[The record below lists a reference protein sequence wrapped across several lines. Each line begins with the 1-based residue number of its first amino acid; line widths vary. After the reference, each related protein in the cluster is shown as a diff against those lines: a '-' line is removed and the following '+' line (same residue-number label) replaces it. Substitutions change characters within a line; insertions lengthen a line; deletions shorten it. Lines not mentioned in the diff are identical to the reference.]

1 MTMTKF
7 YCVMLLASSFVFQ
20 SSANAKPRVIDVTG
34 IDVAGVRLGMTPE
47 AARQALTNQGFQL
60 SDDEMYLS
68 WSAQVAAEA
77 GKYVNTPKDTTR
89 AIWSTKA
96 DGADYQEV
104 SVSYGVSVDGS
115 RVKGVRYTRP
125 ARLGNILKLATD
137 RYGQP
142 TRIDMNTYH
151 YCPQVKGCPTSLF
164 SKADFPSL
172 EVHHPFS
179 EYGLSVITLTQ
190 GTAADQRLDAKFRE
204 AVIAIAPNYG
214 KAAF

>member
-1 MTMTKF
+1 MKKCF
-7 YCVMLLASSFVFQ
+7 YAMLFASSFVFQ
-20 SSANAKPRVIDVTG
+20 SSANSKTRVVDVAG

-60 SDDEMYLS
+60 SDDEKYLS

-77 GKYVNTPKDTTR
+77 GKYMNTPKDTTQ
-89 AIWSTKA
+89 AIWETLA
-96 DGADYQEV
+96 EGADYQKVLVRYEIND
-104 SVSYGVSVDGS
+104 DGS
-115 RVKGVRYTRP
+115 RVKEVRYTRS

-151 YCPQVKGCPTSLF
+151 YCPQVKGCPTSLL
-164 SKADFPSL
+164 SKAGFPSL

-179 EYGLSVITLTQ
+179 EFGSSVITLSQ
-190 GTAADQRLDAKFRE
+190 GTAADQRWDTKFRE
-204 AVIAIAPNYG
+204 AVIAMAPNYG

>member
-1 MTMTKF
+1 MKNI
-7 YCVMLLASSFVFQ
+7 YCVILFASSFVFQ
-20 SSANAKPRVIDVTG
+20 SSAYAKPRVNDVNG
-34 IDVAGVRLGMTPE
+34 IDLAGVKLGMTPE

-60 SDDEMYLS
+60 SDDNRYLS

-77 GKYVNTPKDTTR
+77 GKYVNTPKDTTQ
-89 AIWSTKA
+89 AIWETMA
-96 DGADYQEV
+96 EGADYQKVLVRYEINA
-104 SVSYGVSVDGS
+104 DGS
-115 RVKGVRYTRP
+115 RVAEVRYTRP

-179 EYGLSVITLTQ
+179 EYGSSLITLTQ
-190 GTAADQRLDAKFRE
+190 GTAADKRWDVKFQE
-204 AVIAIAPNYG
+204 AVTAIAPNYG